1 MALLAEG
8 NGWATKSE
16 WVLHESKAM
25 AMKKSGSKNSRTG
38 LLPKT
43 FMPECNER
51 AALASRP
58 LRRRTDE
65 GL

>member
-38 LLPKT
+38 L
-43 FMPECNER
+43 
-51 AALASRP
+51 
-58 LRRRTDE
+58 
-65 GL
+65 